1 MKHLKCSRSLPD
13 SQVHTV
19 RPSVLVS
26 VPVSLPDDPE
36 EADGSTQSRNGG
48 AQKPDGL
55 QDSRGRKLSVKFAMD
70 VEEQKLPRCL
80 SDPGPNNLLEEEE
93 LFYQKD

>member
-1 MKHLKCSRSLPD
+1 MTCLKSSRSLPD
-13 SQVHTV
+13 SQVHV
-19 RPSVLVS
+19 GRPSILVS

-36 EADGSTQSRNGG
+36 EIDGSTQSQNGG
-48 AQKPDGL
+48 ARKPDG
-55 QDSRGRKLSVKFAMD
+55 RGRKQSVKFALD
-70 VEEQKLPRCL
+70 VEEQNLPRCL

>member
-1 MKHLKCSRSLPD
+1 MKRLKCSCSLPD
-13 SQVHTV
+13 SQVHTI

-36 EADGSTQSRNGG
+36 EADGS

-55 QDSRGRKLSVKFAMD
+55 QDSRGRKQSVKFALD

>member
-1 MKHLKCSRSLPD
+1 MKHLKCSHSLPD
-13 SQVHTV
+13 SQVHMV
-19 RPSVLVS
+19 RPSILVS

-36 EADGSTQSRNGG
+36 EADGSTQSQNGG

-55 QDSRGRKLSVKFAMD
+55 QDSRGRKQSVKFALD